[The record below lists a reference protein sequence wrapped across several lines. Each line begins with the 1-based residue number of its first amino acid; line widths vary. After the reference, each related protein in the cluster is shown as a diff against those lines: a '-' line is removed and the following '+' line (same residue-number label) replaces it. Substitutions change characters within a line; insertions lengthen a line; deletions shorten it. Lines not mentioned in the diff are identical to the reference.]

1 MKGKTVKNIVL
12 IIAGIIIIGA
22 VIAIAVAVANKNSR
36 PVDTNDVVQTGDDG
50 QGSTEPG
57 STFDTK
63 PVEELK
69 ALPKPENP
77 SEADEYFWENATVYR
92 VTNAKES
99 ENVKTEKNA
108 VEHFT
113 DRGFN
118 QNDVEFEYDIDGT
131 YGDTKT
137 ASDSS
142 EDKHPMYRTVYRAEN
157 GDLWVLYIVDGN
169 ILANPLSYNN
179 ESGLSVPLYLTETG
193 MLTSYDNGS
202 NRFYEIVPHDS
213 VAVVKKVQTINA
225 ELLNSLTVEE
235 LKKYE

>member
-1 MKGKTVKNIVL
+1 MKGKSKKGLIVG
-12 IIAGIIIIGA
+12 IIALIA
-22 VIAIAVAVANKNSR
+22 VLAAAAVVAVVIATRQNGKPNDTANGTRDN
-36 PVDTNDVVQTGDDG
+36 G
-50 QGSTEPG
+50 QGSTAAGTVNDTEPA
-57 STFDTK
+57 
-63 PVEELK
+63 VELQ

-92 VTNAKES
+92 VINAKDS
-99 ENVKTEKNA
+99 EDVKTEKNA
-108 VEHFT
+108 LSYFT

-137 ASDSS
+137 ASDGS

-157 GDLWVLYIVDGN
+157 GDVWVLYLVNGN
-169 ILANPLSYNN
+169 IIANPLSFNN
-179 ESGLSVPLYLTETG
+179 QTNLPGALYLTETG

-202 NRFYEIVPHDS
+202 NKFYEIVPLES
-213 VAVVKKVQTINA
+213 VATVKKVQTINA